1 MAGDRTSK
9 PRILLRPSR
18 ASIRYVRAAERGRA
32 LTDRW
37 RGQTGLFFC
46 VLAHTDTGLVPGVSA
61 AGASVE
67 LRASTPAADA
77 EVILYGTPR
86 CIPQLPSS
94 PLGPPGPAGI
104 TRAAVEL
111 SGMPVEFAG
120 AGLRVWPAAPCL
132 HLPCG
137 PGRRVDLDTAVPEA
151 HALFEAG
158 LALGRDLA
166 GRCPYLVIGE
176 SVPGGTTT
184 ALALLLALGIPAH
197 GRVSGSLPDNAHP
210 LKSMLAE
217 AGLRRAGLALGD
229 GRADPLGAVR
239 EIGDPMQPTVAGIVI
254 GAAGCGRD
262 VLLAG
267 GSQLVAVAA
276 LVAALEGHSA
286 LARVALGTT
295 GWVVDDPAADAGG
308 LAAEVWSELP
318 VLAANLDFSH
328 SRHAGLREY
337 QRLAV
342 KEGVGAGGAS
352 IAAMLA
358 TGVEASELERAIDD
372 AYDEV
377 LVSSR

>member
-1 MAGDRTSK
+1 M
-9 PRILLRPSR
+9 
-18 ASIRYVRAAERGRA
+18 
-32 LTDRW
+32 
-37 RGQTGLFFC
+37 
-46 VLAHTDTGLVPGVSA
+46 
-61 AGASVE
+61 
-67 LRASTPAADA
+67 
-77 EVILYGTPR
+77 
-86 CIPQLPSS
+86 
-94 PLGPPGPAGI
+94 
-104 TRAAVEL
+104 
-111 SGMPVEFAG
+111 
-120 AGLRVWPAAPCL
+120 
-132 HLPCG
+132 
-137 PGRRVDLDTAVPEA
+137 
-151 HALFEAG
+151 
-158 LALGRDLA
+158 
-166 GRCPYLVIGE
+166 IGE

-210 LKSMLAE
+210 LKSELAE

-229 GRADPLGAVR
+229 GRTDPLGAVR
-239 EIGDPMQPTVAGIVI
+239 EIGDPMQPAVAGIVI
-254 GAAGCGRD
+254 GAAGSGRD

-276 LVAALEGHSA
+276 LVAALEGQTA

-295 GWVVDDPAADAGG
+295 GWVVDDPAADARG

-358 TGVEASELERAIDD
+358 TGAEASELEHAIDD
-372 AYDEV
+372 AYDALQV
-377 LVSSR
+377 ISHKS